1 MNTKINK
8 YQYFLILIFFSKVVV
23 ADRLDKSQMTLSVE
37 SAKTIYTTLESP
49 SFTIKVDGTVE
60 GEVVAWKS
68 TSLDVDISRL
78 SSMEEKNIY
87 EESVMSKDLGQAEG
101 DAIGALPGYEGE
113 DGYVEYGYYIYPP
126 SEFVTISPGSPY
138 VRNIDFES
146 EFYLDQEGGFLP
158 PGSYAIAINYLHITK
173 EEDPS
178 NDDLEEEDQYLNE
191 VSYFKITASGSE
203 EATINHWLAIIEG
216 DSSSLDRKR
225 ATLDALDWFTGI
237 TLADKSQLE
246 TAEGQAAIGS
256 EYRAWWARNKDKMV
270 LEVDEEDGSEY
281 LVDPTDKR
289 CISCYKGPILKDYGG
304 NEQESNQAT
313 ITLSGGAVIMYA
325 GLREITITNSR
336 LPDTTPVVT
345 RSNYTQWQSDV
356 TLLSG
361 LNQITIE
368 AVDFIDKKTSVT
380 IDVIADFVP

>member
-178 NDDLEEEDQYLNE
+178 NDDLEEEDQY
-191 VSYFKITASGSE
+191 
-203 EATINHWLAIIEG
+203 
-216 DSSSLDRKR
+216 
-225 ATLDALDWFTGI
+225 
-237 TLADKSQLE
+237 
-246 TAEGQAAIGS
+246 
-256 EYRAWWARNKDKMV
+256 
-270 LEVDEEDGSEY
+270 
-281 LVDPTDKR
+281 
-289 CISCYKGPILKDYGG
+289 
-304 NEQESNQAT
+304 
-313 ITLSGGAVIMYA
+313 
-325 GLREITITNSR
+325 
-336 LPDTTPVVT
+336 
-345 RSNYTQWQSDV
+345 
-356 TLLSG
+356 
-361 LNQITIE
+361 
-368 AVDFIDKKTSVT
+368 
-380 IDVIADFVP
+380 